1 MATQSREKILRVGI
15 IQNGRIIEERLL
27 RTREA
32 VTIGQ
37 RLSNTFVIASNEFP
51 NSFTLFDAKG
61 SSGYTLQFTDRM
73 TGRMSLGDSVY
84 DLKAL
89 RDSGKATKGG
99 SHWTVQLDAKSR
111 GKVVV
116 GDVTVLFQFVA
127 PPPLKVLPQLPA
139 NMRGGLLLFFGSVI
153 GLNGVF
159 LATMLMSA
167 FSQIGT
173 VLWLVYM
180 VPPPP
185 RTSDLTMLDDRFV
198 QILTEEPDTPDP
210 EPIELDDGELTE
222 DEEGEPVEVADAEP
236 VDAPPSETE
245 PSEGPPPDEQPTRTE
260 ATIREQARQTV
271 VQQSALGAV
280 FASDNGVGPALTAV
294 TSTSSLRAQDV
305 IDNQAAGTGA
315 GSGAIVSNSGL
326 GTNQAAS
333 GNVGRVEVGGGG
345 GSTVA
350 AQAEVASNTPAQTV
364 EIVPRVTGSREQTA
378 GTGSIGASNLSS
390 VLRRAERRITRCYQ
404 RGLERDPSLAGRVEA
419 QFNIVSGGTVAD
431 ARLRTNQLGDSVG
444 NCILGEIRRLRFD
457 EPEGGSVAVRKSW
470 IFESGG

>member
-27 RTREA
+27 RTRES
-32 VTIGQ
+32 VTVGQ
-37 RLSNTFVIASNEFP
+37 RLKNTFVIAASEFP
-51 NSFTLFDAKG
+51 TSFTLFEAKG
-61 SSGYTLQFTDRM
+61 AKGYTLLFGEKM
-73 TGRMSLGDSVY
+73 SGRVSLGDSVY
-84 DLKAL
+84 DMKAL
-89 RDSGKATKGG
+89 RESGKATKSGD
-99 SHWTVQLDAKSR
+99 SWQVQLDPRSR
-111 GKVVV
+111 GKVVI

-139 NMRGGLLLFFGSVI
+139 NMRGGLLHFFGSVI
-153 GLNGVF
+153 GLDGVF
-159 LATMLMSA
+159 LGTMVSSA
-167 FSQIGT
+167 LVQAGT

-185 RTSDLTMLDDRFV
+185 RTSGLAELDDRFV
-198 QILTEEPDTPDP
+198 QILTEEPEVP
-210 EPIELDDGELTE
+210 EPEPVELDDGDLEESE
-222 DEEGEPVEVADAEP
+222 DGEPVEV
-236 VDAPPSETE
+236 VDEAPEE
-245 PSEGPPPDEQPTRTE
+245 QAQAPDESANDAAEAPAERTE
-260 ATIREQARQTV
+260 ATIREEARQTV

-280 FASDNGVGPALTAV
+280 FASDDGVGPALAAV
-294 TSTSSLRAQDV
+294 TQTSALRAQDV

-333 GNVGRVEVGGGG
+333 GNVGRVEVGDGG
-345 GSTVA
+345 GSSVA
-350 AQAEVASNTPAQTV
+350 AQAEVAGTEQVQAV

-378 GTGSIGASNLSS
+378 GTGSIGSSNLSS

-419 QFNIVSGGTVAD
+419 QFNIVAGGTVSD

>member
-27 RTREA
+27 RTREP
-32 VTIGQ
+32 VTVGQ
-37 RLSNTFVIASNEFP
+37 RLKNTFVIASSEFP
-51 NSFTLFDAKG
+51 TSFTLFDTKGAK
-61 SSGYTLQFTDRM
+61 GYTLQFTGKM

-89 RDSGKATKGG
+89 RDSGKATKSG
-99 SHWTVQLDAKSR
+99 SNWQVQLDSRSR

-116 GDVTVLFQFVA
+116 GDITVLFQFVS

-139 NMRGGLLLFFGSVI
+139 NMRGGLLLFFGAVA

-159 LATMLMSA
+159 LATMLLSA
-167 FSQIGT
+167 FSQMGS

-185 RTSDLTMLDDRFV
+185 RTSGLATLDDRFV
-198 QILTEEPDTPDP
+198 SILTEEPDVPEPDP
-210 EPIELDDGELTE
+210 LEFEDDGEPVE
-222 DEEGEPVEVADAEP
+222 SDEGEPVEVAEEEP
-236 VDAPPSETE
+236 VEAPANDAPAGPAEDE
-245 PSEGPPPDEQPTRTE
+245 PARTE

-350 AQAEVASNTPAQTV
+350 AQAEVATTTPVEAV

-378 GTGSIGASNLSS
+378 GTGSIGGSNLSS

-419 QFNIVSGGTVAD
+419 QFNIVPGGTVSD

-444 NCILGEIRRLRFD
+444 NCILGEIRRLRFE

-470 IFESGG
+470 IFESGS